1 MEETFLFGEERNP
14 PRTRAE
20 KSIPQTKAVAEE
32 LGEEEEEDGEGQIE
46 HRNIPAILPY
56 EVKEALLRDM
66 REEETKPPQQE
77 EKSQVCTRT
86 HFWEAGCARK

>member
-1 MEETFLFGEERNP
+1 MEETFLFGEERGP

-20 KSIPQTKAVAEE
+20 KSIPQTKAAAEE
-32 LGEEEEEDGEGQIE
+32 LDEEEDEEAGPSE

-77 EKSQVCTRT
+77 EKVCTQS
-86 HFWEAGCARK
+86 EL